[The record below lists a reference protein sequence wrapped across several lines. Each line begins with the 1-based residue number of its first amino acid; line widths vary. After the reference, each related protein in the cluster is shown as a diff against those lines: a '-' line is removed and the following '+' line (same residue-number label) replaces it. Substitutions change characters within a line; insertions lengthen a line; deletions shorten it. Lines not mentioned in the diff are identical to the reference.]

1 MLLKFRQACLIFD
14 RAIILCHFPRIRR
27 RDYGGSRVFLPDYK
41 FHVLLKE
48 DCIMM
53 RKYLLITSLFIS
65 GFSLAGLSGI
75 AADDAVSSCR
85 RLEEKASG
93 NLAKYSLYGEANG
106 PLFFSGIS
114 CAIEHR
120 NRQLCAMEMVSFDT
134 TAKVFDFYT
143 GAEIAIGKAYFWLA
157 DENNNKRPIVA
168 FDSQEKA
175 EKYKAES
182 GHGLILDYTGLT
194 GREFH

>member
-1 MLLKFRQACLIFD
+1 MSFFKNSQTDFGGCRVILRHYLFHGLLLEKHIMLKKQLI
-14 RAIILCHFPRIRR
+14 
-27 RDYGGSRVFLPDYK
+27 
-41 FHVLLKE
+41 
-48 DCIMM
+48 
-53 RKYLLITSLFIS
+53 ITSLFLS
-65 GFSLAGLSGI
+65 VFSLAGLSGT
-75 AADDAVSSCR
+75 AADDAVSVCR

-93 NLAKYSLYGEANG
+93 NMAKYSLYGDANG

-120 NRQLCAMEMVSFDT
+120 NRELCAMEMVSFDT

-157 DENNNKRPIVA
+157 DENNNKTPIAA
-168 FDSQEKA
+168 FDSKEKA
-175 EKYKAES
+175 EKHKTES
-182 GHGLILDYTGLT
+182 GKGLILDYTGLT